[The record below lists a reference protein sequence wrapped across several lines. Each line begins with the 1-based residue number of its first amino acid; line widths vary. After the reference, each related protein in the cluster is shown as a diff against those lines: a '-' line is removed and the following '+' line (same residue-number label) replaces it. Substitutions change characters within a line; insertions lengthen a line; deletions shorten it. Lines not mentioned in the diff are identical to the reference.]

1 MFFLNLPA
9 SKSNAGCSIAR
20 TRLRQNITFRNF
32 RQLLPNNIN
41 VFFRSYDPH
50 IFPRANTVETICRQ
64 LNQRPATSH
73 YINKLFR
80 TFRSAHRP
88 KAAPYATS
96 HYYNMIIHTCYSPVK
111 KIFFKIGVQ
120 VTLKCPKQQIKIRVF
135 VSSR

>member
-1 MFFLNLPA
+1 MLAFGCFFLIFQQAKAMQGAVLRAQGSAKYYFPEFPA
-9 SKSNAGCSIAR
+9 TAPEQYQCI
-20 TRLRQNITFRNF
+20 
-32 RQLLPNNIN
+32 
-41 VFFRSYDPH
+41 FRSYDPH
-50 IFPRANTVETICRQ
+50 IFPRANTVETVCRQ

-111 KIFFKIGVQ
+111 KYS
-120 VTLKCPKQQIKIRVF
+120 LK
-135 VSSR
+135 